1 MLTPLD
7 IQNKNFK
14 HSIRGYNEEQVD
26 DFLDEIANEM
36 ERLNR
41 EKEQLKADMARLKK
55 DNEQYH
61 ALEDNLK
68 QTLIIAQRSAEEV
81 MAASRKNSEEL
92 RENTRRECEN
102 MKREAEMDAKTKID
116 EELQRL
122 RTLVREYERIDHERR
137 EFLNKYKLAL
147 QSELSFINTTI
158 EGLPSSRKGPAQQM
172 PVMTQ
177 TREDGEKQVAED
189 MQSYSV
195 RQAQAWNTVVH
206 EESEGS
212 DTSRQEG

>member
-61 ALEDNLK
+61 AL
-68 QTLIIAQRSAEEV
+68 
-81 MAASRKNSEEL
+81 
-92 RENTRRECEN
+92 
-102 MKREAEMDAKTKID
+102 
-116 EELQRL
+116 
-122 RTLVREYERIDHERR
+122 
-137 EFLNKYKLAL
+137 
-147 QSELSFINTTI
+147 
-158 EGLPSSRKGPAQQM
+158 
-172 PVMTQ
+172 
-177 TREDGEKQVAED
+177 
-189 MQSYSV
+189 
-195 RQAQAWNTVVH
+195 
-206 EESEGS
+206 
-212 DTSRQEG
+212 

>member
-81 MAASRKNSEEL
+81 MAASRKNS
-92 RENTRRECEN
+92 
-102 MKREAEMDAKTKID
+102 
-116 EELQRL
+116 
-122 RTLVREYERIDHERR
+122 
-137 EFLNKYKLAL
+137 
-147 QSELSFINTTI
+147 
-158 EGLPSSRKGPAQQM
+158 
-172 PVMTQ
+172 
-177 TREDGEKQVAED
+177 
-189 MQSYSV
+189 
-195 RQAQAWNTVVH
+195 
-206 EESEGS
+206 
-212 DTSRQEG
+212 

>member
-122 RTLVREYERIDHERR
+122 RTLVREYERIDVN
-137 EFLNKYKLAL
+137 F
-147 QSELSFINTTI
+147 
-158 EGLPSSRKGPAQQM
+158 
-172 PVMTQ
+172 
-177 TREDGEKQVAED
+177 
-189 MQSYSV
+189 
-195 RQAQAWNTVVH
+195 
-206 EESEGS
+206 
-212 DTSRQEG
+212 